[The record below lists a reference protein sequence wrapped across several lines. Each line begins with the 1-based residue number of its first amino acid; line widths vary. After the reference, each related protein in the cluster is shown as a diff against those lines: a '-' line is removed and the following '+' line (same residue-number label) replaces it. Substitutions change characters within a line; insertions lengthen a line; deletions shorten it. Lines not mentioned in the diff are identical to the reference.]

1 MNGLSTLPSGGFF
14 MKKRAILFVNG
25 EIGNFAPIEKL
36 ITEKT
41 CAIAVDGGLRHLLAL
56 KITPD
61 LLIGDLD
68 SVSTEQVD
76 LLTRQGVELLR
87 FPVEKDETDLELA
100 LLETAR
106 RGYHEIYLAGALGGR
121 VDQTLA
127 NLFLLLL
134 PELVGSKVVVIG
146 DDQELF
152 MIRDQA
158 QISGLPGDIISLIP
172 LDEQVNEVTTSGL
185 DYPLS
190 TATLYRE
197 HSRGI
202 SNMMN
207 STMASVKLSQGNLL
221 CVHSW
226 TNREDK

>member
-1 MNGLSTLPSGGFF
+1 
-14 MKKRAILFVNG
+14 MKEMTILFVNG
-25 EIGNFAPIEKL
+25 EIGNFSPVQKL
-36 ITEKT
+36 MTENT
-41 CAIAVDGGLRHLLAL
+41 CAIAVDGGLRHLFAL

-68 SVSTEQVD
+68 SVSAEQVD
-76 LLTRQGVELLR
+76 LLTRQGVEILR

-100 LLETAR
+100 LLETTR
-106 RGYHEIYLAGALGGR
+106 RGYREIYLAGALGGR
-121 VDQTLA
+121 IDQTLA

-158 QISGLPGDIISLIP
+158 QISGQPGDIVSLIP
-172 LDEQVNEVTTSGL
+172 LDGQVDGVTTRGL

-190 TATLYRE
+190 KAKLYRE

-202 SNMMN
+202 SNVMN